1 MAVQELILVSEVEAE
16 WLDYLVNYYFGGEKT
31 QKGSIL
37 SNADTILPF
46 ILPIICILLG
56 NQMFLEK
63 MQTGHIPAEMLF
75 H

>member
-1 MAVQELILVSEVEAE
+1 MAIQELILVSEVKAE

-37 SNADTILPF
+37 PNADTILPSIF
-46 ILPIICILLG
+46 SINSILLG
-56 NQMFLEK
+56 NQMLLEK
-63 MQTGHIPAEMLF
+63 MQAGHIPTEFLF

>member
-1 MAVQELILVSEVEAE
+1 MAIQELILVSEVAVE

-37 SNADTILPF
+37 PNADTILPF
-46 ILPIICILLG
+46 IFPINCILLG
-56 NQMFLEK
+56 NQTLLEK
-63 MQTGHIPAEMLF
+63 MQTGHIPTELLF